1 MTRWARCGQTDMS
14 EWKQK
19 RFWTNAT
26 AEETQT
32 GWTVTLDGRPVK
44 TPAKAPLILP
54 TTALATAVAAE
65 WEAQDEVVNPLSM
78 PFTRSANAAI
88 DKVAVQ
94 HAEVADML
102 AAYGDADLLCYRA
115 DAPQA
120 LIDRQNDIWNPYL
133 DWAAD
138 ALGARLQPRT
148 GLMHES
154 QDPAAL
160 ATLSRRVHALSDFEL
175 AAFHDLVSLS
185 GSLILGFAAAQDLNP
200 VLSIWAASRLDE
212 IWQEEQWGEDEEAQE
227 LAKIK
232 EGSFL
237 HAKAFFDAANLA

>member
-1 MTRWARCGQTDMS
+1 MS

-19 RFWTNAT
+19 RFWKAAAT
-26 AEETQT
+26 EAMDT
-32 GWTVTLDGRPVK
+32 GWTVTLDGRSVK

-54 TTALATAVAAE
+54 TSRMAAAVAAE
-65 WEAQDEVVNPLSM
+65 WDAQDDVVNPLSM

-94 HAEVADML
+94 HTEVADML

-115 DAPQA
+115 EAPQP
-120 LIDRQNDIWNPYL
+120 LVERQAAIWDPYL

-138 ALGARLQPRT
+138 ILGARLMPRE

-160 ATLSRRVHALSDFEL
+160 AALSQRVHDMSNFEL
-175 AAFHDLVSLS
+175 AAFHDLVSMS
-185 GSLILGFAAAQDLNP
+185 GSLILGFATAHDLRP
-200 VLSIWAASRLDE
+200 VLTIWAASRLDE
-212 IWQEEQWGEDEEAQE
+212 TWQQEQWGEDEEAQE
-227 LAKIK
+227 VAKIK
-232 EGSFL
+232 EASFL
-237 HAKAFFDAANLA
+237 HAKAFFDVAKAA

>member
-1 MTRWARCGQTDMS
+1 MS

-19 RFWTNAT
+19 RFWTTAT
-26 AEETQT
+26 PERTAA
-32 GWTVTLDGRPVK
+32 GWTVTLDGRAIK
-44 TPAKAPLILP
+44 TPAKAALVLP
-54 TTALATAVAAE
+54 TSALAHAVAAE
-65 WEAQDEVVNPLSM
+65 WDAQDGVVNPLSM

-115 DAPQA
+115 DRPQG
-120 LIDRQNDIWNPYL
+120 LIDRQAAQWDPYL

-138 ALGARLQPRT
+138 VLGARLLPRT

-154 QDPAAL
+154 QDAAAL
-160 ATLSRRVHALSDFEL
+160 ATLSRQVHALSHFEL

-185 GSLILGFAAAQDLNP
+185 GSLVLGFAAAQDLNP
-200 VLSIWAASRLDE
+200 AHTIWAASRLDE
-212 IWQEEQWGEDEEAQE
+212 IWQEEEWGVDEEAQE
-227 LAKIK
+227 VAAIK
-232 EGSFL
+232 QASFL
-237 HAKAFFDAANLA
+237 HAKAFFDACKGA